1 MPVTLRSQRVKLLLV
16 NNLDILFWRFCAER
30 LSSLLYTL
38 ELPDVQDYGPL
49 TLIANFATLVSTYS
63 KGTAHLSYLY
73 HYVIIQSYTVLKFIQ
88 NMKENLN
95 LKLRLCW

>member
-1 MPVTLRSQRVKLLLV
+1 MFWDKECAFFDEHTKICFFFHF
-16 NNLDILFWRFCAER
+16 NLRFCAER

-63 KGTAHLSYLY
+63 KGTMYIFSCFFYS
-73 HYVIIQSYTVLKFIQ
+73 IT
-88 NMKENLN
+88 
-95 LKLRLCW
+95 C